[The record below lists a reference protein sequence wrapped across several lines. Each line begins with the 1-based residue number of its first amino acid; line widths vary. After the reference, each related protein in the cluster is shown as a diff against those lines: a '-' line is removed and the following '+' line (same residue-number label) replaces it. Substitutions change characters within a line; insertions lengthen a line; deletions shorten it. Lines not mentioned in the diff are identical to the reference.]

1 MQSTPLSSIF
11 RCLIPGITAVLIIA
25 SFTGC
30 LGVKTSAGNSRK
42 SGVETFFVGDEG
54 TQYFIK
60 PLIFRDAANNE
71 LQLDITF
78 RYKDRLKDSATVNA
92 SLIGK
97 EIVRNV
103 DSLKISTDSVSAML
117 HPFRYLFAD
126 RARDQFNSRFSTRED
141 LKQVAELFNHN
152 NWKIILYRQGKQ
164 IEYSSPK
171 ATSKQ
176 IGQLKYRVFALF

>member
-1 MQSTPLSSIF
+1 MRNNVIHTHYLHIV
-11 RCLIPGITAVLIIA
+11 PGVALLLAIVLL
-25 SFTGC
+25 TGC
-30 LGVKTSAGNSRK
+30 LGVKTSAENSRK
-42 SGVETFFVGDEG
+42 SAVETFFVGDEG

-60 PLIFRDAANNE
+60 PLAFRDAASNE

-78 RYKDRLKDSATVNA
+78 RYKDRLKDSATVNV
-92 SLIGK
+92 SLIDK

-126 RARDQFNSRFSTRED
+126 RAREQFNSRFSTRED
-141 LKQVAELFNHN
+141 LKQVAGLFNHN

-164 IEYSSPK
+164 IEYRSPK
-171 ATSKQ
+171 TTSKQ